1 MSVDQPLELESPAAV
16 KRPSE
21 LLAEARQRLGL
32 SQKEVADKLYLT
44 TSYIKYI
51 DAGEFSSLPKP
62 AFIKGYLRTYAR
74 VVDLSGDEIVALYDA
89 ELQIAEP
96 IPEIRGVTEEEVGT
110 ASITGPVLQTG
121 LISLAGLALV
131 VTVIWWI
138 VVDPEEET
146 PLSIV
151 QPGVSQ
157 PATQDSSIAA
167 FDFELTP
174 EGSTTVQSEQ
184 VSQALVV
191 PDQAGLESQVAM
203 TGTLPAIDTVENELA
218 ETIAENREVPAIRVT
233 EASIQEAVT
242 EQFSPELSTT
252 APSASAP
259 SALAPSALAPSAL
272 APSALAP
279 SSSGP
284 STGELSIGELSI
296 GEEARQG
303 VVAVPDS
310 VKFERTTDGTRS
322 FITVDAN
329 GFDQLELSFTDEC
342 WVEIADN
349 QFGLIYNDLNQVN
362 DVLTIYGT
370 APFKVLLGKATGVEM
385 IYNGRPFGLEP
396 FISKD
401 RTAKLTVPN

>member
-167 FDFELTP
+167 FDFELPP

-259 SALAPSALAPSAL
+259 SALAPSALAPS
-272 APSALAP
+272 
-279 SSSGP
+279 SSGP
-284 STGELSIGELSI
+284 STGELST
-296 GEEARQG
+296 GEEAGPG

>member
-74 VVDLSGDEIVALYDA
+74 VVGLSGDEIVALYDA

-167 FDFELTP
+167 FDFELPP

-203 TGTLPAIDTVENELA
+203 TGTLPAIDTVEKELA
-218 ETIAENREVPAIRVT
+218 ETIAESREVPAIQVT

-252 APSASAP
+252 APSS
-259 SALAPSALAPSAL
+259 LAPSSLAPS
-272 APSALAP
+272 SLAP

>member
-167 FDFELTP
+167 FDFELPP

-203 TGTLPAIDTVENELA
+203 TGTLPAIDTVEKELA
-218 ETIAENREVPAIRVT
+218 ETIAESREVPAIQVT

-252 APSASAP
+252 APSS
-259 SALAPSALAPSAL
+259 LAPSS
-272 APSALAP
+272 LAP

>member
-146 PLSIV
+146 PLSVV

-167 FDFELTP
+167 FDFELPP

-191 PDQAGLESQVAM
+191 PDQAGLESQGAM

-218 ETIAENREVPAIRVT
+218 ETIAESREVPAIQVT
-233 EASIQEAVT
+233 ESSIQEAVT

-259 SALAPSALAPSAL
+259 S
-272 APSALAP
+272 
-279 SSSGP
+279 SSGP
-284 STGELSIGELSI
+284 STGELSTGGLSTGELSTGELSI
-296 GEEARQG
+296 GEEARPG

-396 FISKD
+396 FISRD

>member
-74 VVDLSGDEIVALYDA
+74 VVGLSGDEIVALYDA

-121 LISLAGLALV
+121 LISLAGRALV

-138 VVDPEEET
+138 VVAPEEET

-191 PDQAGLESQVAM
+191 PGQAGIESQVAM

-272 APSALAP
+272 APS
-279 SSSGP
+279 SSGP
-284 STGELSIGELSI
+284 STGELST
-296 GEEARQG
+296 GEEAGPG

>member
-167 FDFELTP
+167 FDFELPP

-259 SALAPSALAPSAL
+259 SALAPS
-272 APSALAP
+272 
-279 SSSGP
+279 SSGP
-284 STGELSIGELSI
+284 STGELST
-296 GEEARQG
+296 GEEAGPG

-310 VKFERTTDGTRS
+310 VKFERTTDRTRS

>member
-74 VVDLSGDEIVALYDA
+74 VVGLSGDEIVALYDA

-191 PDQAGLESQVAM
+191 PGQAGIESQVAM
-203 TGTLPAIDTVENELA
+203 TGTLPAIDTVEKELA
-218 ETIAENREVPAIRVT
+218 ETIAESREVPAIQVT

-252 APSASAP
+252 APSS
-259 SALAPSALAPSAL
+259 
-272 APSALAP
+272 LAP

>member
-203 TGTLPAIDTVENELA
+203 TGTLPAIDTVEKELA
-218 ETIAENREVPAIRVT
+218 ETIAESREVPAIQVT

-252 APSASAP
+252 APSS
-259 SALAPSALAPSAL
+259 LAPSS
-272 APSALAP
+272 LAP

-284 STGELSIGELSI
+284 STGELST
-296 GEEARQG
+296 GEEAGPG